1 MYCVWKIFT
10 ESVPRLIQSISHNVR
25 GCVVCHLSVPSV
37 SYRKQMSWRLLVKEP
52 IAKIA
57 KLRTPPIFGR
67 LQPFRFW
74 IYFSFF
80 LSWWTRLLCI
90 VGELAGG
97 WSVVVG
103 VGYRRH
109 VTCDRGQVTGDRW
122 QMTWYTWQMTQ
133 NINFICWGAQIC
145 FIFFVSVLLSAHIGI
160 GSTVL
165 GCNTCL

>member
-109 VTCDRGQVTGDRW
+109 VTCDMWQGTGDRW
-122 QMTWYTWQMTQ
+122 QVTDDMIHMTNDTKHKFY
-133 NINFICWGAQIC
+133 
-145 FIFFVSVLLSAHIGI
+145 LLRGSNLFHFLCIGVTI
-160 GSTVL
+160 RTHWDW
-165 GCNTCL
+165 